1 MNQVEPLVADLI
13 FKYLFSQ
20 RTSLRSHLT
29 NAASESEEP
38 VRSFGSETSELTG
51 GRSEWCI
58 REFCR
63 PGQSCSCP
71 TCAGER
77 GRDIRFELTSW
88 AVTASAWAV
97 ACGYRVSDAHGVI
110 QNGSRLELSFSGAG
124 AARVACCALLGCVGD
139 SYRRSL

>member
-1 MNQVEPLVADLI
+1 MNNEALAIAGRLMPIQETLVADLN
-13 FKYLFSQ
+13 FKYLLSQ
-20 RTSLRSHLT
+20 RTSLRSQLT
-29 NAASESEEP
+29 NAASESEES
-38 VRSFGSETSELTG
+38 VRSFGTETSEVTG

-77 GRDIRFELTSW
+77 EREIRFELTSW

-97 ACGYRVSDAHGVI
+97 VSGYRASDA
-110 QNGSRLELSFSGAG
+110 
-124 AARVACCALLGCVGD
+124 
-139 SYRRSL
+139 